1 MIDVSIAAILS
12 WSFNPTADCRY
23 RGRTMGFVAAEQERG
38 GVGGIAQRCCR
49 GERGHARHVPG
60 WTSQITEGGDEEKKN
75 FVK

>member
-1 MIDVSIAAILS
+1 
-12 WSFNPTADCRY
+12 
-23 RGRTMGFVAAEQERG
+23 MGFVAAEQERG
-38 GVGGIAQRCCR
+38 GVGGIAQRCSR